1 MAILG
6 TATVSVIAQ
15 GQRNDTNSS
24 SSGYVQTSKIIGT
37 NVKTAQGEQI
47 GAVKDVVL
55 DRNTGCIAYTVLSG
69 DGTAGTA
76 KIVAV
81 PWAMYSSNESG
92 GLIVSVDR
100 DRIYSG
106 PAFDYSRIDEYSTAE
121 YIDNLNSYFGVSA
134 GVVSS
139 AATTEATTT
148 STGRGKAE
156 TSASPTQN
164 ASPKVGT
171 SPRTTRNPT
180 TKRGSPQPLQCHRGV
195 EPEPAGE
202 GQENH
207 RQRALKDLPP
217 RANRALANA
226 LRERQPNQVLPRLS
240 KDRYAND
247 PIYNSHRLTDRG
259 AAGMA
264 VQLRVGLL
272 SNGRP
277 GINSLDFDN
286 SSRAWGNLNVCLA
299 RAPSL

>member
-1 MAILG
+1 MKMYLFLGFGMAILG
-6 TATVSVIAQ
+6 TATVLVIAQ

-76 KIVAV
+76 RIVAV
-81 PWAMYSSNESG
+81 PWAVYSSNESG

-180 TKRGSPQPLQCHRGV
+180 TKAAPRETAAEGASTTESPRESASPTGKRGTAYK
-195 EPEPAGE
+195 ETPAGE
-202 GQENH
+202 
-207 RQRALKDLPP
+207 P
-217 RANRALANA
+217 RATPASQGRRTGAG
-226 LRERQPNQVLPRLS
+226 RERTGESPPESSERHSPEGKQGTRE
-240 KDRYAND
+240 
-247 PIYNSHRLTDRG
+247 
-259 AAGMA
+259 
-264 VQLRVGLL
+264 
-272 SNGRP
+272 RP
-277 GINSLDFDN
+277 T
-286 SSRAWGNLNVCLA
+286 RETTE
-299 RAPSL
+299 PSATPLEQR

>member
-6 TATVSVIAQ
+6 TATISAIAQ

-37 NVKTAQGEQI
+37 TVKTAQGEQI

-69 DGTAGTA
+69 DGTAGPA

-81 PWAMYSSNESG
+81 PWAVYSSNESG
-92 GLIVSVDR
+92 DLIVSVDR

-139 AATTEATTT
+139 AATTETTT
-148 STGRGKAE
+148 NSTGRGKAGAY
-156 TSASPTQN
+156 ASPTQN
-164 ASPKVGT
+164 TSPKVRA

-180 TKRGSPQPLQCHRGV
+180 PKAAPRETVAEGAATTESPRESASPTGKRGTAYK
-195 EPEPAGE
+195 ETPAGE
-202 GQENH
+202 PTATPVSQG
-207 RQRALKDLPP
+207 RRTGAG
-217 RANRALANA
+217 
-226 LRERQPNQVLPRLS
+226 RERTGESPPESSERSSPEGNQGTRERS
-240 KDRYAND
+240 TRE
-247 PIYNSHRLTDRG
+247 TTE
-259 AAGMA
+259 
-264 VQLRVGLL
+264 
-272 SNGRP
+272 
-277 GINSLDFDN
+277 
-286 SSRAWGNLNVCLA
+286 
-299 RAPSL
+299 PSATPLEQR